1 MKDIHLDFSKSS
13 HDCRARS
20 WKSMAL
26 ILLFVGSCIQPA
38 GDDRPKNTIRY
49 SSSDEWILPLKWE
62 MCLQDFGAQFSSNQ
76 ATALEL
82 GSPSEVLIS
91 RRVILSNGV
100 SARGLFAGSDKK
112 RLKIIRLSDASVL
125 FARDISVLS
134 TYEEI
139 VRAFPSA
146 NTINYRGYA
155 AVVKT
160 SPGIEFVFY
169 PWDTPKPTDKPV
181 WIDIRCVNRNQHE
194 EASE

>member
-1 MKDIHLDFSKSS
+1 
-13 HDCRARS
+13 
-20 WKSMAL
+20 MAL

-38 GDDRPKNTIRY
+38 GDDHTKNTIQY

-62 MCLQDFGAQFSSNQ
+62 MCLQDYDEQYSSSQ
-76 ATALEL
+76 APALEL
-82 GSPSEVLIS
+82 GSPSELLIS
-91 RRVILSNGV
+91 RKVILNNGV

-125 FARDISVLS
+125 FVRGISVLS

-139 VRAFPSA
+139 VHAFPGAS
-146 NTINYRGYA
+146 TISYRGYA

-169 PWDTPKPTDKPV
+169 PWGTPKPTDKPV
-181 WIDIRCVNRNQHE
+181 WIDIRCVYRNRHE
-194 EASE
+194 DATE